1 MRVSILLIDLCLVT
15 FYVIAL
21 FLLLLNSTNLCL
33 PAKITYLTF
42 CCGFR
47 FVCTTIF
54 ARIFTHFINDMYDK
68 YRKSGRRLWK
78 SSGFLPA
85 QV

>member
-1 MRVSILLIDLCLVT
+1 MCVSILLIDLCLVT
-15 FYVIAL
+15 FYAIAL

-47 FVCTTIF
+47 IF
-54 ARIFTHFINDMYDK
+54 GGLREQRSCVAIRVSNEWQKTF
-68 YRKSGRRLWK
+68 
-78 SSGFLPA
+78 
-85 QV
+85 